1 MISLLLFI
9 IVVVYVLLLLFIT
22 IEKLVF
28 KGEWDFILFF
38 MVLYLPFY
46 TSILSIVYQATGSE
60 LIVAIFQYIKE
71 LLLLLALLGF
81 FFYNKN
87 IWSYP
92 IRLNL
97 VDKLFLSFT
106 ALASLYVFLPLGEA
120 TLLSKLLYLKGTLL
134 IPLFYFLG
142 RNTRMNQKSVTR
154 LFNLIM
160 LVAIAAFCLNIVE
173 KVIGAHF
180 QQFSGYAL
188 FNFAVNG
195 IDPTGNY
202 GLSWTF
208 ETQTS
213 GMRLASFF
221 SDPLELA
228 SSCLLAFSTGLIW
241 YLSKEREQ
249 SWMYLIVM
257 AAAFGSLVLTASR
270 AAFGAFFLMLLFIA
284 LVFRLYKLLGIGTL
298 LFICFGAYVMFFA
311 SDEFYYFIYDT
322 ITFQNASSLGHLVEW
337 FLALDSIIANPEG
350 IGLAMSGN
358 TGSVADEFRVG
369 GENQFLIYGVQL
381 GVLGMFLYI
390 AILGFGIYKSLLVFR
405 KTEDSNTAR
414 IAFVTAATKFG
425 LLLPL
430 FTANAE
436 LYTYVSLITWWMMGY
451 TLTAYNQLYSNLI
464 ITTSN
469 PSQPSV

>member
-1 MISLLLFI
+1 MIGLLLFI
-9 IVVVYVLLLLFIT
+9 LVVVYVFLLLFIT
-22 IEKLVF
+22 VEKITF
-28 KGEWDFILFF
+28 KGDWDYILFF

-60 LIVAIFQYIKE
+60 LMVAFFQYIKE
-71 LLLLLALLGF
+71 LILFLALLGF
-81 FFYNKN
+81 VFYQRN
-87 IWSYP
+87 IWDYA

-97 VDKLFLSFT
+97 IDKLFIAFT
-106 ALASLYVFLPLGEA
+106 ALSTLYLFLPLGEA
-120 TLLSKLLYLKGTLL
+120 NFINKMLYLKGILL

-142 RNTRMNQKSVTR
+142 RNSSLGSASISR
-154 LFNLIM
+154 LFGLIM
-160 LVAIAAFCLNIVE
+160 LIGLAAFLLNIVE
-173 KVIGAHF
+173 KALGLHF
-180 QQFSGYAL
+180 QQISGYAL

-195 IDPTGNY
+195 IEPTGNY

-241 YLSKEREQ
+241 YLSNKRTE
-249 SWMYLIVM
+249 SWMYLLVM
-257 AAAFGSLVLTASR
+257 FAAFGSLMMTASR
-270 AAFGAFFLMLLFIA
+270 AAFGAFFVMLIFIA
-284 LVFRLYKLLGIGTL
+284 VVFRLYKLLGLGFGI
-298 LFICFGAYVMFFA
+298 FVCFTIYVLFFA

-322 ITFQNASSLGHLVEW
+322 LTFQNASSVGHLVEW
-337 FLALDSIIANPEG
+337 FLALDAIISNPEG

-358 TGSVADEFRVG
+358 TGSVTDEVRVG
-369 GENQFLIYGVQL
+369 GENQFLIFGVQL

-405 KTEDSNTAR
+405 KTRNRNTAR

-436 LYTYVSLITWWMMGY
+436 LYTYVSLTTWWMMGY
-451 TLTAYNQLYSNLI
+451 TLAEYNRICPKEDKSTVNL
-464 ITTSN
+464 
-469 PSQPSV
+469 SQPLT